1 MAAPAG
7 AKVTGANAAAAT
19 WPPQPGYRNRA
30 TATGPLQRGRRR
42 STPPMPPAAP
52 SVPRTGLGTA
62 EGAVG
67 AGAVMFMG
75 GSLMAA
81 DTQRFRLRHR
91 FTHGV
96 EDRPG
101 RQEAG
106 KQFTI
111 TT

>member
-1 MAAPAG
+1 
-7 AKVTGANAAAAT
+7 
-19 WPPQPGYRNRA
+19 
-30 TATGPLQRGRRR
+30 
-42 STPPMPPAAP
+42 
-52 SVPRTGLGTA
+52 
-62 EGAVG
+62 
-67 AGAVMFMG
+67 MFMG